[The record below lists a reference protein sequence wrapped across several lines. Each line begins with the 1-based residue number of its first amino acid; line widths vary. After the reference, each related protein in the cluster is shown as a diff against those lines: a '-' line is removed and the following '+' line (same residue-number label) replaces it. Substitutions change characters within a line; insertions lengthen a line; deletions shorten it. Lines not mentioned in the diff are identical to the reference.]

1 MSLFQIFK
9 INKLSDKNI
18 TDTIYVFYG
27 SRFSELEDNPN
38 NLFNDDPTN
47 KAFNDVFNKEE
58 LDNIKT
64 NKIEVI
70 FIDQS
75 IHIDDSIGVI
85 KLKIFDVIQKESSM
99 SELYLYCLKSEKLNP
114 ITVYQNLTQNDR
126 LPLTK
131 IRMDQ
136 LILNLYDEDGEQMEF
151 GLNEKMQYT
160 FDDILKLDLT
170 DKSYLVGKPL
180 GQKFVFSNEYPFIA
194 DPFLVTEYDALL
206 EKSRREI
213 STLSSNLLLEA
224 GPIFRNTIYLCLA
237 KDVFEVAEIN
247 KISSEYTS
255 KIYFPFLYEKQIEN
269 IEVLDSKRNK
279 LIEETNEIL
288 NPETERSFENINMF
302 YNIFQ
307 KSNKSDI
314 FSQNMS
320 QTGIKFF
327 KISIYPE
334 FKIKIPI
341 DVIFKLIHATQE
353 FPFIKY
359 NSETRQENIYRLFAP
374 ELTVD
379 GRKIPYLQK
388 SVILKVMRLIGKHK
402 SVSIYTNIQ
411 YNGQNF
417 HMACEFEDNGV
428 ITIYPLTDF
437 DKPIFLT
444 NTQNMFEHIDEI
456 IKITVNPLIEQIK
469 PFFEQSGLE
478 IPLFNSIQN
487 INIEVREMKYQILY
501 NISRPIDINKFG
513 GCITSVF
520 TVESSNF
527 KKGIRMRYKRVSN
540 YNKRDS
546 QDAFIIEKIDQVYKI
561 D

>member
-1 MSLFQIFK
+1 MSLFPIFK
-9 INKLSDKNI
+9 INKLSDKNV

-38 NLFNDDPTN
+38 DLFDDDPTN

-85 KLKIFDVIQKESSM
+85 KLKIFDIIQKESSM

-136 LILNLYDEDGEQMEF
+136 LILNLYDEDGQQMEF

-170 DKSYLVGKPL
+170 DKLYLVGKPL

-269 IEVLDSKRNK
+269 IEDLDSNRNK

-288 NPETERSFENINMF
+288 TPETERSFENINMF
-302 YNIFQ
+302 YDIFQ
-307 KSNKSDI
+307 KNNKSDI

-341 DVIFKLIHATQE
+341 DVIFKLVHATQE
-353 FPFIKY
+353 FPLIKY
-359 NSETRQENIYRLFAP
+359 NAEARQENIYRLFAP

-388 SVILKVMRLIGKHK
+388 SVILKVMRLIGKYK
-402 SVSIYTNIQ
+402 SVSVYTNIQ

-428 ITIYPLTDF
+428 ITIYPLTEF

-444 NTQNMFEHIDEI
+444 NAQNMFENIDEI

-487 INIEVREMKYQILY
+487 INIEVREMKYQLLY
-501 NISRPIDINKFG
+501 NISRPIDVNKLT
-513 GCITSVF
+513 GCISSVF

-546 QDAFIIEKIDQVYKI
+546 QEAFIIEKIDQG
-561 D
+561 